1 MFMQLINMYLCLLT
15 PAEDVVAPLRATFMV
30 LAVRM
35 RGVGDDDVEVEG
47 LVHEPGEGGQEE
59 VVKHDGER
67 MTQDLVGKGERG
79 Q

>member
-1 MFMQLINMYLCLLT
+1 MHVYATNMHILLLT

-67 MTQDLVGKGERG
+67 MTQDLVGEG
-79 Q
+79 